1 MASRPGVSLR
11 TYLERIIVNAGR
23 TLWPRLPQNPLLC
36 TRTMNE
42 LLPDKVFRLGHSL
55 ATRPKDVSRWLT
67 SWHVLAIRSG
77 LPWLAWGAIDFLER
91 FLTRSHSVFEYG
103 TG

>member
-67 SWHVLAIRSG
+67 SWHVLPIRSG
-77 LPWLAWGAIDFLER
+77 LPWLAWGAVDFLER
-91 FLTRSHSVFEYG
+91 FLNRSHSVFEYG